1 MHTADKRADAT
12 RHRPASQAAVSLQA
26 AAALIL
32 FALAS
37 ATLSGCASLPHV
49 QPLLDAAADN
59 PSLPELC
66 GPNGRLSLSA
76 TRTLVRQLERE
87 AGDTGL
93 LRTQLTVT
101 GALPGHKPLVVGNR
115 TRLLVDGPASLKA
128 MTRAIL
134 SARDT
139 IDMETYIFADDKLG
153 RALANLLIEKQ
164 KAGVQVNLIY
174 DSIGS
179 LDTPDT
185 FFQRMKDAGIR
196 VIEFNPV
203 NPLKAERGW
212 KINSR
217 DHRKLLIVDGRTV
230 FTGGVNVSDGYS
242 SSSFGRHRH
251 AKRPPW
257 RDTEVE
263 ITGPVA
269 HYFQEIFFADWKNQ
283 GGPQLDKRDY
293 FPRIGVYGTQVVRAI
308 SSEAEGEPNRVYIAL
323 ISAIS
328 NAQRSV
334 HLTAAYFAPDPQLL
348 HALTSAARRG
358 VDVTL
363 ILPSRSDFWPV
374 LYTGRSYYHELLAAG
389 VKIYERNHALLHAKT
404 AVIDGIWATIGS
416 TNLDWRSLSLNAEVN
431 AVIIGRDFSNQMER
445 LFQRDLHQSRKITL
459 SYWNHRSLLERIKE
473 MFGRMAAPLM

>member
-1 MHTADKRADAT
+1 MTAY
-12 RHRPASQAAVSLQA
+12 LQPLA
-26 AAALIL
+26 AAIL
-32 FALAS
+32 CAFAS
-37 ATLSGCASLPHV
+37 MTLTGCASLPHV
-49 QPLLDAAADN
+49 QPLLNVAAKN
-59 PSLPELC
+59 PSLPELY
-66 GPNGRLSLSA
+66 GPGGRLSLPA
-76 TRTLVRQLERE
+76 TRALVRHLEHE

-101 GALPGHKPLVVGNR
+101 GALPGHKPLVLGNR
-115 TRLLVDGPASLKA
+115 AQLLVDGPATLDA
-128 MTRAIL
+128 MTRAIE

-174 DSIGS
+174 DSVGS
-179 LDTPDT
+179 LDTPDA

-203 NPLKAERGW
+203 NPLKATHGW
-212 KINSR
+212 KLNNR
-217 DHRKLLIVDGRTV
+217 DHRKLLIVDGNTV

-242 SSSFGRHRH
+242 SSSFTFHRH
-251 AKRPPW
+251 DKRLPW

-269 HYFQEIFFADWKNQ
+269 HYFQEIFFADWKSQ
-283 GGPQLDKRDY
+283 HGPPLKDHDY
-293 FPRIGVYGTQVVRAI
+293 FPKIAVYGTQVVRAI

-348 HALTSAARRG
+348 HALTGAARRG
-358 VDVTL
+358 VDVAL

-389 VKIYERNHALLHAKT
+389 VKIYERHNALLHAKT
-404 AVIDGIWATIGS
+404 AVIDGVWATIGS

-431 AVIIGRDFSNQMER
+431 AVIIGRDFSRQMER
-445 LFQRDLHQSRKITL
+445 LFQRDLRQSRHITL
-459 SYWNHRSLLERIKE
+459 SRWNRRSLPERIKE
-473 MFGRMAAPLM
+473 LFGRIAAPLM